1 MKNLI
6 PLAAALLTL
15 LTAGCAAGGGYGES
29 YEQMNYRDDSVGPA
43 EGERP
48 LFPLSPS
55 GGNTYFDFQ
64 GQGGASPE

>member
-6 PLAAALLTL
+6 LLAAVLPLL
-15 LTAGCAAGGGYGES
+15 LTAGCAMSGGSEET
-29 YEQMNYRDDSVGPA
+29 YEQINYRDNSVGPA

-64 GQGGASPE
+64 G